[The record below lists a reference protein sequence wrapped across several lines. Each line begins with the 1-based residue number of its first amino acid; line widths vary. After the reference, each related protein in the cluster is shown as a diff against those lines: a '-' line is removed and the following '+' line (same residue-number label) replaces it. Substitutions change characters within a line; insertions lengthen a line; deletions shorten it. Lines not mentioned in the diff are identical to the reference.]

1 MTPPLVYSVAEAA
14 EVLGVSDSLVYRLIN
29 DGELP
34 SVRLGDRRLVVPH
47 RSLEAWLI
55 AQAGVEVPEPP
66 VPPVLVEDE
75 AEDRRWNS

>member
-14 EVLGVSDSLVYRLIN
+14 KVLGISDGLAYRLIKE
-29 DGELP
+29 GELP

-55 AQAGVEVPEPP
+55 AQAGVEVPEAALPP
-66 VPPVLVEDE
+66 EDE
-75 AEDRRWNS
+75 IEEGRWNS